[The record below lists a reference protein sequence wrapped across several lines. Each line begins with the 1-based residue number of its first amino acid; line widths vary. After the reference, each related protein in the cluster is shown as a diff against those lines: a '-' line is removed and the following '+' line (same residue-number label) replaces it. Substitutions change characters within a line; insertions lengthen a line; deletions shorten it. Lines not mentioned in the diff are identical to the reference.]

1 VRFLVDA
8 SLSPRVAALLAD
20 AGHDAQHV
28 ETFDVLRVSDDMMLA
43 FAASEERVLVSADA
57 DYEVLFSRDGL
68 SEPSCVL
75 FSSADALRPDA
86 QAAALLSNLAAVAE
100 DLASGA
106 LVTITSGQLTVN
118 PLPVAA
124 AVIADES

>member
-8 SLSPRVAALLAD
+8 SLSPHLASLLAD
-20 AGHDAQHV
+20 AGHDAEHV

-68 SEPSCVL
+68 SEPSCVV
-75 FSSADALRPDA
+75 FSSADALRPGA
-86 QAAALLSNLAAVAE
+86 QAAALLSNLAAVAT

-106 LVTITSGQLTVN
+106 IVTITGGQLRIN
-118 PLPVAA
+118 PLPLAA
-124 AVIADES
+124 SLCAEES